1 MTKPLS
7 IILLLLLLSAVASAQ
22 HPYNSTRDAL
32 GTAAWYGRHEI
43 RLSAGAFSTDQL
55 IGIKTNYDTGFDFP
69 QTISGADFIAY
80 RYYAAKWLAIGAA
93 LGADYQKG
101 NRTNYSRGNDNAI
114 IGKYDRCAYTAAL
127 EFTFIVI
134 DKQRF
139 QLYGGL
145 APGCTLYKATSTL
158 SKDYYNRLPY
168 TRQPLAQ
175 DEVNHEQ
182 STHFNGQF
190 TPLGIKSNGPLSFF
204 FELGYGYK
212 GVLCMGLC
220 GRF

>member
-1 MTKPLS
+1 MPKTLS
-7 IILLLLLLSAVASAQ
+7 TIILLILFLSTASAQ
-22 HPYNSTRDAL
+22 YHYDPAHSAL
-32 GTAAWYGRHEI
+32 GSAAWYGRHEI

-69 QTISGADFIAY
+69 RTISGADFIAY
-80 RYYAAKWLAIGAA
+80 RYYVANWLAVGAA

-101 NRTNYSRGNDNAI
+101 NRTNYSKQSDNAI

-145 APGCTLYKATSTL
+145 APGITLYRATSTL
-158 SKDYYNRLPY
+158 SKDNYNSRPY
-168 TRQPLAQ
+168 ITQPLAQ
-175 DEVNHEQ
+175 DEVTHEQ

-212 GVLCMGLC
+212 GIICMGLAA
-220 GRF
+220 RF